1 MANYDAEGVR
11 VLLEID
17 YLLSDGQFDEERVAD
32 LLCSNYRGVIIHVF
46 GEPEPVDEDGE
57 PFEDCKIIRSQ
68 STMAMPKSIESLS
81 KAVTNK
87 PPFCTGTVP
96 ISSEEAVLF
105 YKQISWLNLS
115 QATESQL
122 KSLTEAC
129 EPATFGRNKKDVL
142 DESYR
147 KARKMDTED
156 FASKV
161 NIEKLGVLD
170 RIKMQLLDCSD
181 NWKTIRAE
189 PYKLNIY

>member
-1 MANYDAEGVR
+1 MAN
-11 VLLEID
+11 
-17 YLLSDGQFDEERVAD
+17 
-32 LLCSNYRGVIIHVF
+32 
-46 GEPEPVDEDGE
+46 P
-57 PFEDCKIIRSQ
+57 KI
-68 STMAMPKSIESLS
+68 IESLS

-105 YKQISWLNLS
+105 YKHDKLTSWLNLS

-189 PYKLNIY
+189 AYKLNIY